1 MPISTSN
8 EDGLNG
14 KLQLSGKRHNS
25 VRFSL
30 PLTNLEKIRES
41 DEKEEDVLTKVGGS
55 NTDVAA
61 RELSKRLVVPLSLT

>member
-1 MPISTSN
+1 
-8 EDGLNG
+8 
-14 KLQLSGKRHNS
+14 

-61 RELSKRLVVPLSLT
+61 RELSKRLVVPLSLTLMGTVSELAVKTEESVESQQDD

>member
-1 MPISTSN
+1 M
-8 EDGLNG
+8 
-14 KLQLSGKRHNS
+14 
-25 VRFSL
+25 RFSL

-61 RELSKRLVVPLSLT
+61 RELSKRLVVPLSLTLMGTVSELAVKTEESVESQQDD